1 MSNSPLV
8 SFTRI
13 SPNKNSPRNHK
24 IDTVTIHCVVGQA
37 SVESL
42 GATFASRDRQASSNY
57 GVGTDGRIGMYVEE
71 KDRSWCSSSRDNDN
85 RAITIEVASDNKY
98 PYAVNDKAYAGLIDL
113 LVDICKRNNIKKLL
127 WKDDKSLI
135 GQVDKQNMTLHRW
148 FANTECPGEYLYK
161 KHAQIAAD
169 VNARLGVTDSP
180 DTPDT
185 PADTNPGNSGN
196 ASEVKV
202 PYTVN
207 VGISDLAIWNGP
219 GVSYGKTG
227 NVTRRGTFTIV
238 EVKDGWGRLKSGI
251 GWIPLTL
258 ANPSE
263 DSPVKPTEPA
273 EPVDTKNYTKIEG
286 TAVATADQMIA
297 YIKSKN
303 SNVAQ
308 SVIDMIPF
316 YISEGETEGIAGD
329 IAFAQS
335 CIETGNF
342 AFPQT
347 TCAVT
352 LEQNNF
358 CMMGVINT
366 FDKGN
371 SFETPQLGIRAQI
384 QHLKAYAST
393 EPLTGEC
400 VDPRFKYVTRGCAPY
415 VEWLGIQENPQ
426 GKGWAAGAKYGEKIL
441 RVLKDVRS
449 MKVET
454 EAEKPVV
461 EPDNTTTGKN
471 ELPYLV
477 RVNITNLNIRKG
489 PGADYDRT
497 GVFTGKGIFTI
508 IEVKNGEG
516 SNTGWGRLKSG
527 AGWISLDFTERV

>member
-13 SPNKNSPRNHK
+13 SPNKTSPRNHK

-42 GATFASRDRQASSNY
+42 GATFVSRDRQASSNY

-71 KDRSWCSSSRDNDN
+71 KDRSWCSSSRINDN

-113 LVDICKRNNIKKLL
+113 LVDICKRNDIKKLL

-169 VNARLGVTDSP
+169 VNARLGVA
-180 DTPDT
+180 DTPEIPDA
-185 PADTNPGNSGN
+185 PADTDTDNSDN
-196 ASEVKV
+196 AAEVKV
-202 PYTVN
+202 PFTVN
-207 VGISDLAIWNGP
+207 VGISDLAIWKGP

-238 EVKDGWGRLKSGI
+238 EVKDSWGRLKSGA

-263 DSPVKPTEPA
+263 ESATKPA
-273 EPVDTKNYTKIEG
+273 ESPDTKIEG
-286 TAVATADQMIA
+286 TAVATAEQMIA

-316 YISEGETEGIAGD
+316 YISEGKTEGIAGD

-342 AFPQT
+342 AFPQS

-358 CMMGVINT
+358 CMMGVINA

-371 SFETPQLGIRAQI
+371 SFETSQLGIRAQI

-393 EPLTGEC
+393 EALVGEC
-400 VDPRFKYVTRGCAPY
+400 VDPRFNYVTRGCAPY

-441 RVLKDVRS
+441 RVLKDVRA
-449 MKVET
+449 MKVD
-454 EAEKPVV
+454 AEKPVT
-461 EPDNTTTGKN
+461 EPDTKP

-489 PGADYDRT
+489 PGVDYDRT

-508 IEVKNGEG
+508 TEVKSGNG
-516 SNTGWGRLKSG
+516 SNSGWGRLKSG
-527 AGWISLDFTERV
+527 VGWISLDLTERV